1 MSNTP
6 DLCLWGLL
14 TDCIVISDLC
24 EVVLKYAGISLMFIK
39 RQYLLRAHIPPDICR
54 IVLDYTSGILG
65 KRGRMTKFADGPVY
79 AMAVSSEG
87 LIIVGGWTGP
97 IVVWNSETQTIIRTL
112 YGHTSGTVALLI
124 MASGCLVSVSSDL
137 TMRVWNYMGGECS
150 HVINLF
156 AIPFSLTEW
165 EGKVIVGYSDGKVRV
180 WDVGGTRLL
189 TLTGHIASVTSV
201 AVRRGLL
208 ASCPSLLA
216 SSSVDGKIRVWSIEN
231 GEQVK
236 GTPLGILEG
245 HASRVN
251 GVAWRPDGMLVSC
264 SADRTIRI
272 WDINSGTCVHVVYGH
287 TEEVKCIA
295 MLGEL
300 LVSASSHGIVRVHA
314 DDGTQLHAMD
324 QGRAVCGLVTCLEA
338 IYILNHS
345 NEIQEIL

>member
-1 MSNTP
+1 MSNTLELYVW
-6 DLCLWGLL
+6 DSL
-14 TDCIVISDLC
+14 TDCIGISDIC
-24 EVVLKYAGISLMFIK
+24 EVVLKYAGIDLRFIK
-39 RQYLLRAHIPPDICR
+39 RRCLLRAHIPPDICQ

-112 YGHTSGTVALLI
+112 YGHTARIIALLI
-124 MASGCLVSVSSDL
+124 MASGYLVSVSGDL
-137 TMRVWNYMGGECS
+137 TMRVWNWMDGECV

-156 AIPFSLTEW
+156 AVPFSLTEW
-165 EGKVIVGYSDGKVRV
+165 EGKVIMGSFDGTVSVWNVGS
-180 WDVGGTRLL
+180 TCLL
-189 TLTGHIASVTSV
+189 TLPGHIAPVTSV
-201 AVRRGLL
+201 AVRRDR
-208 ASCPSLLA
+208 LA
-216 SSSVDGKIRVWSIEN
+216 SSSVDGNIRVWSIEN

-236 GTPLGILEG
+236 CTPLGILEG

-251 GVAWRPDGMLVSC
+251 GVAWRPDGTLVSC
-264 SADRTIRI
+264 SADRTIRV

-324 QGRAVCGLVTCLEA
+324 QGRAVCGLVTRPET
-338 IYILNHS
+338 IYALNHS